1 VLYFKIKIY
10 ILLRDSLRRILLF
23 RRDEMSDKFRYGGA
37 GIHRKDATAYTQDA
51 HHRKEF
57 RARFTYRR
65 QRRMQGGGL
74 K

>member
-1 VLYFKIKIY
+1 MLAAVCTH
-10 ILLRDSLRRILLF
+10 SNGRIFLF
-23 RRDEMSDKFRYGGA
+23 RGDETSDKFRHGGA
-37 GIHRKDATAYTQDA
+37 GIHREGATAYTQDA

-65 QRRMQGGGL
+65 QRRVQNGGL